1 MTIARDNNI
10 KKGEKI
16 IDEINATIKS
26 WNNYAEQAQLR
37 NDLKERIHSSL
48 NIFKN

>member
-10 KKGEKI
+10 KKGAEI
-16 IDEINATIKS
+16 INEINATVKS

-37 NDLKERIHSSL
+37 NDLKERIHNNL
-48 NIFKN
+48 NTF